1 MLPLDVY
8 LREAWPM
15 MVVRIGAPIRYNG
28 WVSLKFRYSFDKS
41 FRITDVTMLTLT
53 YGHYLPTKDC

>member
-1 MLPLDVY
+1 MADG
-8 LREAWPM
+8 RSNWSSD
-15 MVVRIGAPIRYNG
+15 NS
-28 WVSLKFRYSFDKS
+28 WVSLNFRYSFDKS